1 MHGGMSIR
9 FSQHIAGHMPIPK
22 IIHQT
27 FPARRDM
34 PDFLSENA
42 RKLQVMNPGW
52 QYRLYEDADCARFIR
67 DNYDE
72 ATERLFQA
80 IHPHYGAARADFF
93 RYLLL
98 YRLGGVYLDIKSG
111 CNVPLD
117 SIIKKDD
124 EFLLSH
130 WRDPKDGYHPAFGV
144 TAELQQWH
152 IMARAG
158 HPFLAAVIARVSE
171 NLRQYDPLR
180 QGVGKRAV
188 LQVTGPI
195 AYTRAIAPLLQV
207 HPHRFFEAEAMGVTY
222 SVTPIRHDRVFRK
235 HYSKQTRPLLRFAAV
250 HKNYLSP
257 RIIPLILIYMNGR
270 FFKFLRKTI
279 SDLRDR
285 R

>member
-1 MHGGMSIR
+1 MIR
-9 FSQHIAGHMPIPK
+9 FSHQIAGHMPIPK

-34 PDFLSENA
+34 PEFLVENA
-42 RKLQVMNPGW
+42 RKLQAMNPGW

-67 DNYDE
+67 DNYDV
-72 ATERLFQA
+72 ATERLFKA

-111 CNVPLD
+111 CSVPLD
-117 SIIKKDD
+117 SILKEND

-130 WRDPKDGYHPAFGV
+130 WRHPQDGYHPAFGV

-152 IMARAG
+152 IMASAG
-158 HPFLAAVIARVSE
+158 HPLLAAVIAQVSE

-180 QGVGKRAV
+180 QGVGKLAV

-195 AYTRAIAPLLQV
+195 AYTRAITPLLPD

-222 SVTPIRHDRVFRK
+222 SVTPIRHDKIFRK
-235 HYSKQTRPLLRFAAV
+235 HYSKQTRPLIRFADV
-250 HKNYLSP
+250 RKNYLSP
-257 RIIPLILIYMNGR
+257 QIIPLMLMYMNGR
-270 FFKFLRKTI
+270 FYKFLRKTI
-279 SDLRDR
+279 SDLRR
-285 R
+285 WR